1 VETAALVMTTG
12 TLYTAGNGANPEWT
26 FEYGTGNPGFIKD
39 IKVTNLRD
47 ARDSIA
53 TTSAI
58 ATGTATTYLQPTF
71 YMKKESDGQ
80 WSDLVTTTT
89 FDFYL
94 PGYVQYL
101 PTNTATGTVAY
112 HSENLNQY
120 LATTATAAL
129 SNAITTTVTS
139 AAEVTVSS
147 LDDVY
152 TMGFTPLDFP
162 TSSTAATAWNTYKW
176 ASKLTLSA
184 GVHADSVLFDTD
196 GDTDGTVPSA
206 LLAAADT
213 ELLRTKLKLN
223 FEYVSMCSNRGSCD
237 TDSGLCKC
245 YAGYTN
251 DNCDTQTSIV

>member
-1 VETAALVMTTG
+1 MG
-12 TLYTAGNGANPEWT
+12 AGAGGANLEWT

-53 TTSAI
+53 TGTAI
-58 ATGTATTYLQPTF
+58 ATGLATTFLQPTF

-89 FDFYL
+89 WDFYL
-94 PGYVQYL
+94 PGYVQFL
-101 PTNTATGTVAY
+101 PTDTTSGTIAY

-120 LATTATAAL
+120 LAATATASKSDAL
-129 SNAITTTVTS
+129 TSTVAS
-139 AAEVTVSS
+139 AATDKTVSA
-147 LDDVY
+147 LTDIY
-152 TMGFTPLDFP
+152 TFGFTPLDYP
-162 TSSTAATAWNTYKW
+162 TSASAATAWNTFKY
-176 ASKLTLSA
+176 ASKITLSGGLEA
-184 GVHADSVLFDTD
+184 ASVPFDSD

-206 LLAAADT
+206 LLLAADT

>member
-1 VETAALVMTTG
+1 MG
-12 TLYTAGNGANPEWT
+12 AGAGGANLEWT

-53 TTSAI
+53 TGTAI
-58 ATGTATTYLQPTF
+58 ATGLATTFLQPTF

-101 PTNTATGTVAY
+101 PTDTAAANSGSAPIVY

-120 LATTATAAL
+120 LATTVA
-129 SNAITTTVTS
+129 S

-162 TSSTAATAWNTYKW
+162 TSSTSATAWNTYKW
-176 ASKLTLSA
+176 ASKPTLSGVIHANSATA
-184 GVHADSVLFDTD
+184 GENDD
-196 GDTDGTVPSA
+196 DGTKPSA

-213 ELLRTKLKLN
+213 ELLKTKLKLN